1 MKEKERYFAPE
12 IKVMGICYEG
22 VVCASTIETEGTD
35 VVYNNPFGDSETDL

>member
-1 MKEKERYFAPE
+1 MKGKERYFTPE